1 MDLPVEKWKVYV
13 SQKWTSLEPSL
24 KEKLLCPT
32 SLKDNFLAFLTLLQP
47 EDEEYLLSLSRY
59 YSVKKDPALALSCKE
74 AGNEM
79 FRKKEYRTAAVLYSR
94 ALSHTETGSPEMAI
108 CYANRSAALFH
119 LGQFE
124 DSLEDIRWAE
134 EEGYPDRLYTK
145 ILLRKAECLLSLGK
159 FKEAADALSF
169 VENKMSV
176 DQSLKATGH
185 QLLLSK
191 LNQLKV
197 KAGKENSSSV
207 CRPAVPGQAQRPLEP
222 WEKSDRI
229 PCASPSV
236 CLSFSTRKGRQL
248 VAAREILPGEIL
260 VREEAFVS
268 VLHPGESFLLR
279 GSAEAVLCWQLASKD
294 LHCHRCLKG
303 ALALVPCQ
311 GCSYAKY
318 CSPGCARLAWESYHR
333 KECPLGGLLLA
344 LGVFCHASLRAVLV
358 ADCAELSALVAQSR
372 EEGTVEPGAE
382 AHAPRAA
389 TERAPAPIPG
399 CDADGRY
406 CSAYKAAFSLL
417 THTEKHSPEF
427 RFLCGLSVAALCRRL
442 GDVGLEASIPGK
454 DMSEDQEEPSAALV
468 PPALS
473 VLGEA
478 MLRHMLQLQCNAQA
492 VTVLRASGSEDK
504 LVASSEQVRLATAI
518 FPVVSLLNHSCDP
531 NTSVTFSCSTAEVR
545 ALQPIAR
552 GQEILHCY
560 GPHRRRMGAAERRRR
575 LLAQYF
581 FECRCPACLEELRP
595 GFGNRASPAQG
606 CLFRCPDCRMP
617 MQEEGGLLR
626 CSSGACEALVPEDDV
641 QHQLRDLKQRTETA
655 LELLEHGEPGQS
667 VELLQKCRL
676 DAKRFLSPA
685 HLAMGEIEDRL
696 AQAYVTMG
704 KWPEAAGHVRRSVQ
718 AVEAHYGPSSIEAG
732 QELFKLAQI
741 LFNGRAVSEAL
752 HTIRKAEAILSTHLG
767 SRSSQVQELQEMKA
781 CLEELLGASTAA
793 AAKMA

>member
-32 SLKDNFLAFLTLLQP
+32 SLKDNFLSRCVFQLLFLSPLQ
-47 EDEEYLLSLSRY
+47 
-59 YSVKKDPALALSCKE
+59 
-74 AGNEM
+74 
-79 FRKKEYRTAAVLYSR
+79 

-492 VTVLRASGSEDK
+492 VTVLRSEDK

-560 GPHRRRMGAAERRRR
+560 G
-575 LLAQYF
+575 
-581 FECRCPACLEELRP
+581 
-595 GFGNRASPAQG
+595 
-606 CLFRCPDCRMP
+606 
-617 MQEEGGLLR
+617 LLR

-655 LELLEHGEPGQS
+655 LELLEHGEPGMM
-667 VELLQKCRL
+667 ELLQKCRL

-781 CLEELLGASTAA
+781 CLEELLGGLTLRGAA
-793 AAKMA
+793 VVGR